1 MDYSVDARSFP
12 VEFAALGILAEGPMH
27 GYELRRRLGE
37 GLGALWRIASSQLY
51 AVLHRL
57 EKRGW
62 IDPRVESEGG
72 RPSRTVYAITA
83 PGERALEGWLAT
95 PVEHLRD
102 MRVEFFAKVYFL
114 RRRSLAA
121 VSELVEAQIRTLE
134 ELESKLS
141 RRKALES
148 DDAGF
153 GEMSASFRKKRVR
166 SMIEWLEENKDALR
180 RTEESR

>member
-1 MDYSVDARSFP
+1 MEHSVDARSLP

-27 GYELRRRLGE
+27 GYELRRRLGQ

-62 IDPRVESEGG
+62 IHPRVESEGG
-72 RPSRTVYAITA
+72 RPSRTTYRVTA
-83 PGERALEGWLAT
+83 NGERALATWLTT

-102 MRVEFFAKVYFL
+102 MRVEFLAKVYFL
-114 RRRSLAA
+114 RRRSFTA

-141 RRKALES
+141 RHKALES

-153 GEMSASFRKKRVR
+153 GEISASFRKKRMR